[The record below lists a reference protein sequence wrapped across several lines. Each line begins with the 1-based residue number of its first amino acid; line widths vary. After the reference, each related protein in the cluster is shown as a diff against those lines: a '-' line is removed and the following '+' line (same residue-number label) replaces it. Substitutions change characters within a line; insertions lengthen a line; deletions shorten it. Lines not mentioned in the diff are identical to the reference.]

1 MFKNSFSRVG
11 ALIARA
17 ADIAVR
23 FHNDTRANVLAVVA
37 LSLIPLIGALALGSE
52 AASWNVTNR
61 GMQNAAD
68 SAAVAA
74 ATAGYSGNTAYTA
87 EGYTVAARYGF
98 TGSDHTSGCTT
109 RSVDCVSVLNG
120 QTCPDATTG
129 CYQVTI
135 SQPQAL
141 LLTQV
146 LSLVGFNGDTTVGVG
161 GAHAIAI
168 SATSV
173 AEIKQVNS
181 PACLLA
187 LQTGTGYGI
196 TINGGSK
203 GNLAGCTMASASSL
217 ACNGANGSMGAGLI
231 LYVSSPKNANC
242 TPTQS
247 TPSIL
252 DPYAATLPSTTA
264 PPGCNQLTA
273 LQAANLTTAIISSLP
288 LVNGSACLSFNGNV
302 NLVGDAS
309 GNVTTPGSVPT
320 QIYINNG
327 SLNGSATLVSADGG
341 PGPNGTTLAGAGAT
355 LIFSGTTGGQLSSS
369 TNLNLSSPQTG
380 IWAGF
385 TIVDP
390 LAGSISYSGNTP
402 TWDLS
407 GIVYFPNMDLKFSG
421 VPNKAGSGYNCFI
434 LVTNTVQFNG
444 TAQLYANPTSGCK
457 SQGSNP
463 PQILTGFR
471 APLVS

>member
-1 MFKNSFSRVG
+1 M
-11 ALIARA
+11 ARA
-17 ADIAVR
+17 AGFAVR

-68 SAAVAA
+68 SSAVAA
-74 ATAGYSGNTAYTA
+74 ATAGYSGNTAYA
-87 EGYTVAARYGF
+87 NEGYTVAARYGF
-98 TGSDHTSGCTT
+98 TGADHTGNCTT
-109 RSVDCVSVLNG
+109 RSADCVSVLNG

-129 CYQVTI
+129 CYRVTI
-135 SQPQAL
+135 SRPQAL

-161 GAHAIAI
+161 GANAVAI
-168 SATSV
+168 SATSM

-181 PACLLA
+181 PACVIA

-196 TINGGSK
+196 TINGGPK
-203 GNLAGCTMASASSL
+203 GNLNGCTMASASSL

-242 TPTQS
+242 TPTMS
-247 TPSIL
+247 TPSL
-252 DPYAATLPSTTA
+252 TDPYAATLPSTTA
-264 PPGCNQLTA
+264 PAPPGCNVLTA
-273 LQAANLTTAIISSLP
+273 LQAANLTTAIIASLP
-288 LVNGSACLSFNGNV
+288 VVNGSVCLSFNGNV

-327 SLNGSATLVSADGG
+327 SLNGSATLVSGG
-341 PGPNGTTLAGAGAT
+341 TPGSGGGAT
-355 LIFSGTTGGQLSSS
+355 LIFSGTSGGQLSSS

-380 IWAGF
+380 IWTGF

-390 LAGSISYSGNTP
+390 VTTNITYTGSTP

-407 GIVYFPNMDLKFSG
+407 GIAYFPNINLQFSG

-434 LVTNTVQFNG
+434 LVVNTVTFNG
-444 TAQLYANPTSGCK
+444 TAQLYANPTSQCTL
-457 SQGSNP
+457 QGSNP

-471 APLVS
+471 TPLVL